1 MGRHTALKVN
11 RSVILLLFAIVASA
25 TLSARHNRESNAQG
39 NTTQLL
45 LAAAEQAAFEQSPT
59 TPDAASREPKE
70 PLQHCVFCPSYR
82 RRMNPEQVAQS
93 QCIDAECHRS
103 REHES
108 KWNLKELTSTEI
120 TEIHAAI
127 RYLDPDAEGGDEQHD
142 GMMLPFSRSVSH
154 TLAVARLHGDHLV
167 IPTDRLKASFSPKR
181 FSIEWIVPATASAWC
196 RRS

>member
-1 MGRHTALKVN
+1 MGRHTAWRVK

-39 NTTQLL
+39 NATQLL
-45 LAAAEQAAFEQSPT
+45 LAAAEQAAFERSPT

-70 PLQHCVFCPSYR
+70 PLQHCVFCYSH
-82 RRMNPEQVAQS
+82 
-93 QCIDAECHRS
+93 CIDAEGHMS

-108 KWNLKELTSTEI
+108 KWNLKELTS

-142 GMMLPFSRSVSH
+142 APIFALGI
-154 TLAVARLHGDHLV
+154 TLLLWLGYMGITWLYQRID
-167 IPTDRLKASFSPKR
+167 
-181 FSIEWIVPATASAWC
+181 
-196 RRS
+196 